1 MKEKMAKRIRY
12 FFHELSGVC
21 VICAVAYL
29 FWSYSTLLSEVIPSP
44 LNYILPIGYVTAMLI
59 TVLIAVVNAC
69 NTGKKDLKEEGKNA
83 TKESGAEKCDMEVR
97 T

>member
-12 FFHELSGVC
+12 FFHELLGVC

-69 NTGKKDLKEEGKNA
+69 NTGKKDLKEEGREEEA
-83 TKESGAEKCDMEVR
+83 GAGKRD
-97 T
+97 TGGLA